1 MLYAQ
6 CYMIILLIFLTR
18 TVFGVDEQTTASTV
32 ISTSATSTENSF
44 QNIDAGTLAKA
55 INIPTCESNCTEM
68 LLTKLYGILEL
79 KDIFDQWKNLCT
91 EYNQST
97 ACMEQP
103 NHCSHG
109 EIYRILTSGIHYLC
123 IRKEMFFDKNRDC
136 IQPNLDQ
143 GAQECDRSCK
153 MIQSI
158 ADLSRKP
165 SVQDAAQKG
174 GNIITVVTEL
184 GGVCSAANCFLPCF
198 RERMNK
204 KCPRSGGMIVD
215 GILKPFYI
223 LAKFLENATPLVTNI
238 VDEKMPRSC
247 SFLVKRESLD
257 SIRQQPV

>member
-68 LLTKLYGILEL
+68 LLTK
-79 KDIFDQWKNLCT
+79 F

-109 EIYRILTSGIHYLC
+109 EIYRILTSGIHNLC